1 MHIFKSLISFKM
13 QGKPSRLALIM
24 YFFFCDP
31 QLGLC
36 SFSDRKKRGREGKR
50 QKNCERLQK
59 KREISSGQFIFSM

>member
-36 SFSDRKKRGREGKR
+36 SFSDRKKRGREGK
-50 QKNCERLQK
+50 KAEEL
-59 KREISSGQFIFSM
+59 